1 MKEWQRLFQ
10 DNQKTKTMRDI
21 KYLVVHCTATP
32 QTATVSSIQNY
43 WKNTLKWVMPGYHFM
58 IKSDGE
64 IIQLLEIEK
73 ISNGVK
79 GFNSVSINISYIG
92 GVDSENKPID
102 NRTPAQRRSLTDL
115 LTKLKK
121 EFPKAI
127 IQGHRD
133 FPNVKKAC
141 PSFNAKEEY
150 KNL

>member
-1 MKEWQRLFQ
+1 
-10 DNQKTKTMRDI
+10 MRDI
-21 KYLVVHCTATP
+21 KYIVVHCTATP
-32 QTATVSSIQNY
+32 QTTSVESIKQY
-43 WKNTLKWVMPGYHFM
+43 WKTHLGWKMPGYHFM
-58 IKSDGE
+58 IKPDGE
-64 IIQLLEIEK
+64 IVQLLEIEK

-92 GVDSENKPID
+92 GVDSENRPID
-102 NRTPAQRRSLTDL
+102 NRTPAQKRSLTDL

>member
-1 MKEWQRLFQ
+1 MKEWLQLFQ

-21 KYLVVHCTATP
+21 KYIVVHCTATP

-58 IKSDGE
+58 IKPDGE
-64 IIQLLEIEK
+64 IVQLLEIEK

-92 GVDSENKPID
+92 GVDSENRPID
-102 NRTPAQRRSLTDL
+102 NRTLAQKRSLTDL